1 MRATGKCLHSKGQ
14 RKFEWTRDKG
24 DLESFVE
31 EIETVS
37 FFEVAGVGW
46 VFEWVVLS
54 SLSQSIDLILAG
66 SLTTTQG
73 VSRWTKVNAPL
84 ILHLFL

>member
-1 MRATGKCLHSKGQ
+1 MRATGKRLHFERQ

-37 FFEVAGVGW
+37 FFKVAGSGW

-54 SLSQSIDLILAG
+54 SLSQSIDLVLAG
-66 SLTTTQG
+66 SFTATQG
-73 VSRWTKVNAPL
+73 VSRWTKINAPL